1 MNSITPGPP
10 LLCVENIRKSY
21 GKTLVLKDVSFEIAK
36 GEIIG
41 FVGPN
46 GAGKS
51 TTMKVI
57 AGLVSPDSGVTRIGG
72 FTLASAAQAYLEQ
85 VGVLIESPAS
95 YPALTA
101 WEHLAYLARI
111 RRCHSP
117 ALIKSTL
124 DRVGLCQHS
133 NKRVEKFST
142 GMRQR
147 LALAMAVLHGPR
159 LLILDEPTNGPD
171 PAATIEIRTL
181 IRELAREH
189 GMAVLISTHLLREIE
204 LICNRVLFIRGGTLV
219 SCRSLASDEP
229 MEEAKVIFVTND
241 PERTVAV
248 ISECSST
255 SSPAILDS
263 HVECQ
268 LSKLDVAQVVAR
280 LVEEAIDVYEVRER
294 RESLEEIYVRTLG
307 TSRHV
312 E

>member
-1 MNSITPGPP
+1 MHTITSGRP
-10 LLCVENIRKSY
+10 LLYVESLRKSY
-21 GKTLVLKDVSFEIAK
+21 GKVLVLKDVSFELAE
-36 GEIIG
+36 GEIVG

-57 AGLVSPDSGVTRIGG
+57 TGLVFPDSGMTRICG
-72 FTLASAAQAYLEQ
+72 FTLASAPRAYRERL
-85 VGVLIESPAS
+85 GVLIESPAS

-101 WEHLAYLARI
+101 WDHLAYLARI
-111 RRCHSP
+111 RKCYSP
-117 ALIKSTL
+117 TLINSTL
-124 DRVGLCQHS
+124 DRVGLRDHS
-133 NKRVEKFST
+133 HKRVEKFST

-159 LLILDEPTNGPD
+159 LLILDEPTNGLD

-181 IRELAREH
+181 IGELARDH
-189 GMAVLISTHLLREIE
+189 GIAVLISTHVLHEIE
-204 LICNRVLFIRGGTLV
+204 LICNRVLFIRGGMLV
-219 SCRSLASDEP
+219 SSRVLAANEQK
-229 MEEAKVIFVTND
+229 EVARVIFVTND

-255 SSPAILDS
+255 SSPAIQDS

-268 LSKLDVAQVVAR
+268 LTKPDVARVVVR
-280 LVEEAIDVYEVRER
+280 LVEEAIGVYEVREK
-294 RESLEEIYVRTLG
+294 RESLEEIYVRTFG

>member
-1 MNSITPGPP
+1 M
-10 LLCVENIRKSY
+10 
-21 GKTLVLKDVSFEIAK
+21 LKDVSFEIAE
-36 GEIIG
+36 GEIVG

-57 AGLVSPDSGVTRIGG
+57 AGLVSPDSGVTRICG
-72 FTLASAAQAYLEQ
+72 FTLASAPQAYLEQ
-85 VGVLIESPAS
+85 VGVLIESPAC
-95 YPALTA
+95 YPALTP
-101 WEHLAYLARI
+101 WDHLAYLARI
-111 RRCHSP
+111 RRRYSP

-147 LALAMAVLHGPR
+147 LALAMAVLHIPR
-159 LLILDEPTNGPD
+159 LLILDEPTNGLD
-171 PAATIEIRTL
+171 PAATVEIRKL
-181 IRELAREH
+181 IGELAREH
-189 GMAVLISTHLLREIE
+189 GMAVLVSTHLLREIE
-204 LICNRVLFIRGGTLV
+204 LICNRVLFIRGGMLV

-280 LVEEAIDVYEVRER
+280 LVEEAIDVYEVREK
-294 RESLEEIYVRTLG
+294 RESLEEIYIRTLG